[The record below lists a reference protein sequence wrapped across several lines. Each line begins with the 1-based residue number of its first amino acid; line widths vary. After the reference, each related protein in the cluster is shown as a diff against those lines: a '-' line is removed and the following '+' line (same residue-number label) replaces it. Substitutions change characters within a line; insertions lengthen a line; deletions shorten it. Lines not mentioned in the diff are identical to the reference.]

1 MMKEMTNNVM
11 QYNFEMMLR
20 FQKRF
25 GDFDVSAFVG
35 GNVMRYEYE
44 SMIQTGQTQVIPGLQ
59 DITNYSSIETEHALV
74 RKAVRSCSDRSAWAT
89 KSLHTSMQRSVM
101 TCRPL

>member
-44 SMIQTGQTQVIPGLQ
+44 SMIQTGQTQVIPRFTGHHQLFQ
-59 DITNYSSIETEHALV
+59 HRNRACLG
-74 RKAVRSCSDRSAWAT
+74 A
-89 KSLHTSMQRSVM
+89 
-101 TCRPL
+101 

>member
-44 SMIQTGQTQVIPGLQ
+44 SMIQT
-59 DITNYSSIETEHALV
+59 DK
-74 RKAVRSCSDRSAWAT
+74 RR
-89 KSLHTSMQRSVM
+89 
-101 TCRPL
+101 